1 MNSLAKDKYFISS
14 GLNYSLMSKN
24 HGKSYI
30 KYCNYWDDIIDTN
43 KIRSDNH
50 EILIA
55 SRF

>member
-1 MNSLAKDKYFISS
+1 MNSFAKDKYFISS